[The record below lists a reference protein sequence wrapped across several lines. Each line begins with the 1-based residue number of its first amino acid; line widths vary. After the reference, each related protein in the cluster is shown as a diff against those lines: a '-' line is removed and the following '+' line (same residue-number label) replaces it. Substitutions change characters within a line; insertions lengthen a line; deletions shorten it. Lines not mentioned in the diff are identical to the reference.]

1 MTRLRSCWRFAR
13 TAMLVASLTSIAM
26 PAAFARSQPTQRDV
40 EAAYLYQFGNFV
52 QWPHNTKLDR
62 PTAFSVCVLGQDPF
76 GSVLDKT
83 LSGSKLNDLPMA
95 ARRIAS
101 VRDANR
107 CDILFISSSRQDNLD
122 ADMAAL
128 RDTPVLT
135 VSDIP
140 DFVSRGGMIQ
150 FLLIDNRVR
159 FEINLSSARRAGL
172 KLSSQLLKVAVAV
185 RGDQKPK
192 Y

>member
-1 MTRLRSCWRFAR
+1 
-13 TAMLVASLTSIAM
+13 MLVASLASIAM

-52 QWPHNTKLDR
+52 QWPPRKANLDL
-62 PTAFSVCVLGQDPF
+62 PATFSVCVLGEDPF
-76 GSVLDKT
+76 GSVLEKT
-83 LSGSKLNDLPMA
+83 LSGARLNGLPMA

-101 VRDANR
+101 VRDASR
-107 CDILFISSSRQDNLD
+107 CEILFISNSHAGDLD
-122 ADMAAL
+122 ADLAAV

-159 FEINLSSARRAGL
+159 FEINLSSAQRAGL
-172 KLSSQLLKVAVAV
+172 RLSSQLLKVAVAV
-185 RGDQKPK
+185 RSDRKSK
-192 Y
+192 E